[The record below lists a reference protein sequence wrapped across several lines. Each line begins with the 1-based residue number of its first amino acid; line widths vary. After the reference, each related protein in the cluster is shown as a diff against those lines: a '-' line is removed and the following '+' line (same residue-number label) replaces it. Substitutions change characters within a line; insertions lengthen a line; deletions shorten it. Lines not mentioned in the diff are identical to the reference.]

1 MTRFTFHK
9 RNIAIIS
16 GIGICAAIIVVFLYL
31 PLAMAIR
38 KNGLECNSLTQQLN
52 AARTN
57 LGVFKS
63 AGAGK
68 KLIREQDISS
78 VIDVIVQEGRRNL
91 LDFKS
96 ISQEEILAIEE
107 KHLILPV
114 RIDLEGDYIQLGL
127 FFGALENIKD
137 ALVTV
142 EEFRI
147 RQDERILPQI
157 SAAVGLNIHLTKN

>member
-1 MTRFTFHK
+1 MTRWTFHK

-16 GIGICAAIIVVFLYL
+16 CIGIPAAIIVVFLYL
-31 PLAMAIR
+31 PLAMAMR

-52 AARTN
+52 ASRTN

-68 KLIREQDISS
+68 KLIREQEISS
-78 VIDVIVQEGRRNL
+78 VIEAIAMEGRRNL

-96 ISQEEILAIEE
+96 ISQEEIVAAEE

-147 RQDERILPQI
+147 RQDERILPKI
-157 SAAVGLNIHLTKN
+157 SAAVVLDIHLTKN

>member
-1 MTRFTFHK
+1 MTRWTFHK

-16 GIGICAAIIVVFLYL
+16 CIGIPAAIIVVFLYL
-31 PLAMAIR
+31 PLAMSIR

-57 LGVFKS
+57 LGVFES

-68 KLIREQDISS
+68 KLIKEQDISS
-78 VIDVIVQEGRRNL
+78 VIDAIAQEGRRNL

-96 ISQEEILAIEE
+96 ISQGEIRAIEE
-107 KHLILPV
+107 NHLVLPCT
-114 RIDLEGDYIQLGL
+114 IEIEGDYKQLGI
-127 FFGALENIKD
+127 FFGALENVKD

-147 RQDERILPQI
+147 RRDERILPKI
-157 SAAVGLNIHLTKN
+157 SAAAVLNIHLTKS